1 MADLGFTLEI
11 ASARVAEYLK
21 AEKDVLS
28 AQAVGFADGRE
39 LTRANL
45 REIREGLVFW
55 QAQVA
60 SLGGEKPRAVG
71 RVRRG
76 FYRSR

>member
-1 MADLGFTLEI
+1 MADLGITLDI

-21 AEKDVLS
+21 AELGVLNG
-28 AQAVGFADGRE
+28 QAVKFADGRE
-39 LTRANL
+39 LTRADL
-45 REIREGLVFW
+45 KEIREGLVFW

-60 SLGGEKPRAVG
+60 SLGGVKPRAVG

-76 FYRSR
+76 TYRMR